1 MYYVIFYND
10 WCSIVPHTWVNI
22 ENEIF
27 HWPPK
32 EKNIRGAII
41 KMIHP
46 SDTWSMHK
54 YRHIIGPY
62 SNYNEIMLQ
71 MIVL

>member
-22 ENEIF
+22 ENEMF

-32 EKNIRGAII
+32 VMNIREAII

-46 SDTWSMHK
+46 
-54 YRHIIGPY
+54 ILGVCINIGT
-62 SNYNEIMLQ
+62 L
-71 MIVL
+71 